1 MIGETNMIYW
11 LVGTGLFLSLFI
23 TFIIQVVYGGD
34 DDDETDAGR

>member
-23 TFIIQVVYGGD
+23 TFVIHVVYGID
-34 DDDETDAGR
+34 DDDATDDGL